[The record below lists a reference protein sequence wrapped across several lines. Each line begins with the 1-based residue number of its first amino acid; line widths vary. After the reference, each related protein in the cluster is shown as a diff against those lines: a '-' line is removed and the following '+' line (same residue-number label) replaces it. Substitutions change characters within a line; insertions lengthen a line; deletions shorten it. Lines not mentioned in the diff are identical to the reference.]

1 MTLALDHPALTLR
14 FTPMDVPMT
23 RPWEERS
30 PTLAANPP
38 AVVNPLVLY
47 PGAPTEAAIL
57 VANESDRPL
66 DLSVVV
72 GGDFPTEWCQVL
84 RSHPTLAPGEGST
97 AILLF
102 QVPADYFERAAAP
115 AEPDGLPLEYHGHL
129 RCLSNQAGGTAQLVR
144 AIEFTLY
151 LRPRSLY
158 LDFLPDLYRE
168 VDFVGR
174 LLKVFEMAF
183 EPDGAGF
190 KFNGKAA
197 PSTLQFLAEDME
209 TLDGD
214 YAVDISAKPV
224 EIILDE
230 LSGVDLGDDP
240 LIACQASFDL
250 IMNAN
255 AVVFETGSAV
265 ISRESGQTL
274 DKIMAVSATCANNLK
289 FEVGGHTDSIG
300 DAVANISLSRARAQ
314 AVSDYMQAAGFDADR
329 LLVIGYGPERPKAD
343 NSTPEGRAQNRRI
356 EFSVQEWSE

>member
-14 FTPMDVPMT
+14 FTPMDVPVT

-30 PTLAANPP
+30 PTLAANLP

-47 PGAPTEAAIL
+47 PGEPTEAAIL

-115 AEPDGLPLEYHGHL
+115 AEPDGLLLEYHGHL

-183 EPDGAGF
+183 EPDVR
-190 KFNGKAA
+190 
-197 PSTLQFLAEDME
+197 
-209 TLDGD
+209 TLDGLWAYLNPRLAPAGMLPFLAHWVGWPLSSD
-214 YAVDISAKPV
+214 LTLDQQRDLIARALEIYRWRGTQRGLRLSLHLATGLPLDTAAGEEPAIAIQETFGSGLVLGETHLGPEAIIGGTKPFHFHV
-224 EIILDE
+224 TLRQPPDFALDE
-230 LSGVDLGDDP
+230 A
-240 LIACQASFDL
+240 LIRKT
-250 IMNAN
+250 I
-255 AVVFETGSAV
+255 E
-265 ISRESGQTL
+265 REKPAFCTYEL
-274 DKIMAVSATCANNLK
+274 AILAAT
-289 FEVGGHTDSIG
+289 
-300 DAVANISLSRARAQ
+300 ARLP
-314 AVSDYMQAAGFDADR
+314 SPEPAAT
-329 LLVIGYGPERPKAD
+329 VP
-343 NSTPEGRAQNRRI
+343 
-356 EFSVQEWSE
+356 